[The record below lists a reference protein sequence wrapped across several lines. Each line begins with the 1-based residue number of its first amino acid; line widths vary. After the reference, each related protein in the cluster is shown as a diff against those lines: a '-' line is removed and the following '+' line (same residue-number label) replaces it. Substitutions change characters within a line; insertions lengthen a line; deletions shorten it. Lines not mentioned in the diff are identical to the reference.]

1 MQHNFQVGL
10 ARAMPSALAV
20 LLVLA
25 AAQAADADAPSVDV
39 SSPEVQSEIT
49 RKYNR
54 QIADGE
60 NRKLLQ
66 EIIDGAPNTTFVRN
80 QPGYAYKHMPILE
93 FAADA
98 ATSDVVASVRV
109 LGADPDSSQP
119 QDEDDYVLAV
129 WIQRFEPTSVN
140 ETVDVNTS
148 AAARSG
154 WGVDEQI
161 VYLQPLAGK
170 DSSGKGVKVRYS
182 TVTVKLAEQKD
193 GLFEGGT
200 GLFTPYQLSRLSG
213 LWEGPTTPLE
223 GAEFEVVRD
232 DEPVKDEV

>member
-10 ARAMPSALAV
+10 ARGAMPSSALAL
-20 LLVLA
+20 LLVIA
-25 AAQAADADAPSVDV
+25 AASQAADSDAPSVDL
-39 SSPEVQSEIT
+39 SSPDVQSEIT

-98 ATSDVVASVRV
+98 ATSDVVASLRV

-154 WGVDEQI
+154 WGDEQI

-170 DSSGKGVKVRYS
+170 DSSGKGVREGQIFDGHSEARGAKGWPLRRRHRAVHAVSIVKVERP
-182 TVTVKLAEQKD
+182 V
-193 GLFEGGT
+193 GGT
-200 GLFTPYQLSRLSG
+200 
-213 LWEGPTTPLE
+213 
-223 GAEFEVVRD
+223 D
-232 DEPVKDEV
+232 DAAGGGRV